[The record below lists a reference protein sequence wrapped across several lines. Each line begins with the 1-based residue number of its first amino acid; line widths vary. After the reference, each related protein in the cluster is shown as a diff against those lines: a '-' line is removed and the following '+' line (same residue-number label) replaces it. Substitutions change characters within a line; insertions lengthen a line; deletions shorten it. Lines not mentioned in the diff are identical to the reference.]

1 MSIGNLKDQGNQGK
15 NTPWQLRV
23 LNGLQA
29 IADNTGGSV
38 DCCKDTLNYLD
49 AILTVLQGTA
59 RTPQITSSSTS
70 GSTPNAYSV
79 SIANVGAGVGVING
93 VNIPAGTTLNFD
105 GGFNNLLDPM
115 SFNATGTTFIIT
127 SIV

>member
-1 MSIGNLKDQGNQGK
+1 MSIGNLKSEGNKGNNFPYQR
-15 NTPWQLRV
+15 QV

-29 IADNTGGSV
+29 IADNTGGSA
-38 DCCKDTLNYLD
+38 DCCDDTAQLLHDIYGL
-49 AILTVLQGTA
+49 LQGTA
-59 RTPQITSSSTS
+59 RTPQISSET
-70 GSTPNAYSV
+70 GAGATPNAYSV